1 MKNVSRKIFISL
13 GLIALFS
20 VGFVASNSTST
31 AYAQTTSGGGQAVS
45 ATTPIDYQPISPLP
59 FWKGGGTIGQY
70 ISGAY
75 DFLIAICFALA
86 IIVIVINGFQYV
98 LTAIGGK
105 KAEAKET
112 ITRAV
117 IGILIAVGS
126 YALLYTINPEL
137 VQPTLQLSPL
147 AAPNASPSNTGGA
160 ISPSPTTG
168 GSTAST
174 NSNAPQVGP
183 TADPTSSTGLE
194 PSN

>member
-1 MKNVSRKIFISL
+1 MKNISRKVFISL
-13 GLIALFS
+13 SLIALFS
-20 VGFVASNSTST
+20 FGAVASNSIST
-31 AYAQTTSGGGQAVS
+31 AYAQTAGGGQDVS

-59 FWKGGGTIGQY
+59 FWQGGGTIGQY

-75 DFLIAICFALA
+75 DFLIGICFALA

-105 KAEAKET
+105 KAEAKDT

-147 AAPNASPSNTGGA
+147 AAPNAMPSNNGGA
-160 ISPSPTTG
+160 ISPAQPTG
-168 GSTAST
+168 TAST
-174 NSNAPQVGP
+174 NSSAPQVGP